1 MKIVILDNYDSFTY
15 NLYQLVGELAGPPE
29 VFRNDEISVEKL
41 ASLDPDRVIV
51 SPGPGDVGNPDYFG
65 VCHDVIMQLGPKIP
79 LLGVC
84 LGHQVIIQ
92 AFGGEV
98 VRAAAPMHGKT
109 SYIFHENA
117 GIFHGL
123 PSAFEVMRYHS
134 LIGNP
139 ASLPD
144 CLEVTAWTSD
154 EVIMC
159 VRHRE
164 YPIEGVQFHPE
175 SVGTPLGRELLKNF
189 VAERLA
195 DEKAT
200 VL

>member
-15 NLYQLVGELAGPPE
+15 NLYQLVGELVGPPE
-29 VFRNDEISVEKL
+29 VYRNDKISVEKL
-41 ASLDPDRVIV
+41 TSLEPDRIIV
-51 SPGPGDVGNPDYFG
+51 SPGPGDAGDSAYFG
-65 VCHDVIMQLGPKIP
+65 ICHDVIVTLGHRVP

-84 LGHQVIIQ
+84 LGHQGIIQ
-92 AFGGEV
+92 AFGGDV
-98 VRAAAPMHGKT
+98 MRAAAPMHGKT
-109 SYIFHENA
+109 SYVFHEQA

-139 ASLPD
+139 ASLPE

-154 EVIMC
+154 EVIMG

-164 YPIEGVQFHPE
+164 YPVEGVQFHPE
-175 SVGTPLGRELLKNF
+175 SVGTPLGRQLLENF
-189 VAERLA
+189 LA
-195 DEKAT
+195 
-200 VL
+200 VR